1 MNRQAD
7 PEWLSLTDIER
18 SLRGAI
24 PVSIATADLSGRTNV
39 TYVSRIH
46 YVDPQ
51 RVAISNQF
59 LGRTARNVAQNPQA
73 SLLVI
78 DPLDYSQFRLSVVYE
93 RTDRRGPV
101 FDKLRADID
110 ALAQGAQGEGAVSR
124 FRLRSADI
132 FRVLEVVCVFGRLPL
147 IGSDAPASPHVGV
160 EIGELVARAP
170 TSSDALDIARREVA
184 RNLRQAIVQ
193 VFLLDANEQLRP
205 LSTPQSDASGIRLGD
220 GPIGGAVLRGETR
233 RWDNIILTSRYA
245 RALAAGEAA
254 ADAGQSADVEAM
266 KSAIVSPIM
275 SRGELIGAVVATHP
289 AAVYFSSE
297 DELVVRSVAI
307 ALQETL
313 LQVRDATGGIHGER
327 DERGV
332 AKDDAND
339 RDGTLVRVHR
349 SDGSVFIN
357 DEYVIRGHAGD
368 ILGYVLAV
376 NAETGR
382 ERFTNRELRVA
393 PELDIP
399 GLRKNIES
407 RLLSL
412 IRRLDELAAPIR
424 IEKTERGRF
433 RLVGTSD
440 FSLEVIADG

>member
-7 PEWLSLTDIER
+7 PEWLSLADIER

-24 PVSIATADLSGRTNV
+24 PVSIATADLTGRTNV
-39 TYVSRIH
+39 TYISRIH

-73 SLLVI
+73 SLLVV

-110 ALAQGAQGEGAVSR
+110 ALAQGARGEGAVSR

-132 FRVLEVVCVFGRLPL
+132 FRVLDVVCVFGRLPVL
-147 IGSDAPASPHVGV
+147 GSDAPTSPQTGV

-170 TSSDALDIARREVA
+170 TSSDALDTARRELA
-184 RNLRQAIVQ
+184 RNLRQAVVQ
-193 VFLLDANEQLRP
+193 IFVLDASEQLLP
-205 LSTPQSDASGIRLGD
+205 LSTPPDVVSGISLGD
-220 GPIGGAVLRGETR
+220 GPIGGAVIRGETR
-233 RWDNIILTSRYA
+233 RWDNIILTNRYG
-245 RALAAGEAA
+245 RALAVGVDASS
-254 ADAGQSADVEAM
+254 AGQPAQTEAI

-275 SRGELIGAVVATHP
+275 IRGEIIGAVVATHHV
-289 AAVYFSSE
+289 AVHFSSE

-307 ALQETL
+307 ALQETM
-313 LQVRDATGGIHGER
+313 LQMRDATGIAGARDDEAVAAKEGENRGIT
-327 DERGV
+327 V
-332 AKDDAND
+332 
-339 RDGTLVRVHR
+339 VRVHR

-368 ILGYVLAV
+368 IFGYVLSV

-382 ERFTNRELRVA
+382 ERFTNRELRAA

-412 IRRLDELAAPIR
+412 IRRLDESAAPIR

-433 RLVGTSD
+433 RLVGTLD

>member
-1 MNRQAD
+1 MNRQSD

-78 DPLDYSQFRLSVVYE
+78 DPLDYSLFRLSVVYE

-110 ALAQGAQGEGAVSR
+110 ALAQGAEGEGVVSR

-132 FRVLEVVCVFGRLPL
+132 FRVLDVVCVSGRLPL
-147 IGSDAPASPHVGV
+147 IGSDALASPHAGV

-170 TSSDALDIARREVA
+170 TSSDALDIARRELTKS
-184 RNLRQAIVQ
+184 LRQATVHIY
-193 VFLLDANEQLRP
+193 LLDMGERLVLP
-205 LSTPQSDASGIRLGD
+205 ETPPNGPASIRLGD

-233 RWDNIILTSRYA
+233 RWDNFILTSRYA
-245 RALAAGEAA
+245 RALVAGEDSAYTGQP
-254 ADAGQSADVEAM
+254 ADSAAM
-266 KSAIVSPIM
+266 KSAIVSPVM

-289 AAVYFSSE
+289 AAVHFANE
-297 DELVVRSVAI
+297 DEMVVRSVAI
-307 ALQETL
+307 ALQEPL
-313 LQVRDATGGIHGER
+313 LRLRDKNGIRSASVEGDVASSDSESQGG
-327 DERGV
+327 
-332 AKDDAND
+332 A
-339 RDGTLVRVHR
+339 LVRVHR

-368 ILGYVLAV
+368 IFGYVLAV

-382 ERFTNRELRVA
+382 ERFTNRELRAA

-412 IRRLDELAAPIR
+412 IRRLDESAAPIR

-433 RLVGTSD
+433 RLVGTLD